1 MIEENVTTPPGEDVA
16 VDVEEP
22 GQEVDNIDQ
31 VDDGQETDTEETT
44 EDTDYDSAWDNID
57 INNPSDDLFSKTT
70 DLEGSDNGLED
81 QQEVETKPEVD
92 QVETTGLTIKNPTL
106 KYKGRDIPV
115 DSEEEAINLMQKGFK
130 LENEMSKIKPYK
142 SYIAMIEASNI
153 TEEDMK
159 AFGDAMSGDKGAI
172 EYLVEKIGYEPEV
185 TKDDEVDRFY
195 DDEPK
200 AKPEKKKNDYKPEVK
215 PQDEVAEFFH
225 EYTAEKPE
233 EAGKVSQVYS
243 DIDDEFKREV
253 YNPQTFPMFVKSIET
268 GEFDEV
274 YPLAIKARVSNPALS
289 WLQAYAVAGQ
299 RLKEG
304 TKQPETEVPPKSTS
318 IPKNGSSKRRTSG
331 DSYDR
336 AFEMDTKE
344 LEDRLFS

>member
-44 EDTDYDSAWDNID
+44 ENTDYDSAWDNID

-159 AFGDAMSGDKGAI
+159 AFGDAMSGNDGAKQYLADKLG
-172 EYLVEKIGYEPEV
+172 LSSGTTGYEDSFFEEETP
-185 TKDDEVDRFY
+185 
-195 DDEPK
+195 
-200 AKPEKKKNDYKPEVK
+200 KKKEEEYKPEVTS
-215 PQDEVAEFFH
+215 QDEVAEFFH
-225 EYTAEKPE
+225 EYTTEKPE

-243 DIDDEFKREV
+243 DIDNEFKREI